1 MTPEEKIIELGLQL
15 PAPVAPLASYVPVQR
30 TGNLLHISGQ
40 LPMDSEG
47 LRKGRLGDN
56 VGVEEA
62 QKAAKLCA
70 LNILGQIKSSA
81 GVNLSDIKQVIK
93 LGVFVACT
101 DDFNEHHLVANG
113 ASDLIG
119 EVLGDKGKH
128 ARAAVGVPS
137 LPLGAMVEIE
147 AIVEI
152 EG

>member
-1 MTPEEKIIELGLQL
+1 MTPEQKINELGFEL
-15 PAPVAPLASYVPVQR
+15 PEPVAPLASYIPVQR

-47 LRKGRLGDN
+47 LRKGTLGDN

-62 QKAAKLCA
+62 QKAAQICA
-70 LNILGQIKSSA
+70 LNILGQIKA
-81 GVNLSDIKQVIK
+81 FGVDLSDIKQVIK

-101 DDFNEHHLVANG
+101 DTFIEHHLVANG
-113 ASDLIG
+113 ASNLIG
-119 EVLGDKGKH
+119 EILDEKGKH

-152 EG
+152 ND

>member
-1 MTPEEKIIELGLQL
+1 MTPEQKINELGFEL
-15 PAPVAPLASYVPVQR
+15 PEPVAPLASYIPVQR

-47 LRKGRLGDN
+47 LRKGTLGDN

-62 QKAAKLCA
+62 QKAAQICA
-70 LNILGQIKSSA
+70 LNILGQIKA
-81 GVNLSDIKQVIK
+81 FGVDLGDIKQVIK

-101 DDFNEHHLVANG
+101 DTFIEHHLVANG
-113 ASDLIG
+113 ASNLIG
-119 EVLGDKGKH
+119 EILGEKGKH

-152 EG
+152 ND

>member
-1 MTPEEKIIELGLQL
+1 MTPEQKIEELGFQL
-15 PAPVAPLASYVPVQR
+15 PEPVAPLASYIPVQQ

-47 LRKGRLGDN
+47 LRKGTLGDN

-62 QKAAKLCA
+62 QKAAQICA
-70 LNILGQIKSSA
+70 LNILGQVKAFGIDLA
-81 GVNLSDIKQVIK
+81 NIKQVVK

-101 DDFNEHHLVANG
+101 DTFIEHHLVANG
-113 ASDLIG
+113 ASNLIG
-119 EVLGDKGKH
+119 EILGDKGKH

-152 EG
+152 ND

>member
-1 MTPEEKIIELGLQL
+1 MTPEQKINELGFEL
-15 PAPVAPLASYVPVQR
+15 PEPVAPLASYIPVQR

-47 LRKGRLGDN
+47 LRKGTLGDN

-62 QKAAKLCA
+62 QKAAQICA
-70 LNILGQIKSSA
+70 LNILGQIKA
-81 GVNLSDIKQVIK
+81 FGVDLSDIKQVIK

-101 DDFNEHHLVANG
+101 DTFIEHHLVANG
-113 ASDLIG
+113 ASNLIG
-119 EVLGDKGKH
+119 EILGEKGKH

-152 EG
+152 ND

>member
-1 MTPEEKIIELGLQL
+1 MTPEQKIEELGFQL
-15 PAPVAPLASYVPVQR
+15 PEPVAPLASYIPVQQ

-47 LRKGRLGDN
+47 LRKGTLGDN

-62 QKAAKLCA
+62 QKAAQLCA
-70 LNILGQIKSSA
+70 LNILGQVKAFGIDLA
-81 GVNLSDIKQVIK
+81 NIKQVVK

-101 DDFNEHHLVANG
+101 ETFIEHHLVANG
-113 ASDLIG
+113 ASNLIG
-119 EVLGDKGKH
+119 EILGDKGKH

-152 EG
+152 ND

>member
-1 MTPEEKIIELGLQL
+1 MTPEQKIEELGFQL
-15 PAPVAPLASYVPVQR
+15 PEPVAPLASYIPVQR

-47 LRKGRLGDN
+47 LRKGTLGDN

-62 QKAAKLCA
+62 QKAAQLCA
-70 LNILGQIKSSA
+70 LNILGQVKAFGIDLA
-81 GVNLSDIKQVIK
+81 NIKQVVK

-101 DDFNEHHLVANG
+101 DTFIEHHLVANG
-113 ASDLIG
+113 ASNLIG
-119 EVLGDKGKH
+119 EILGDKGKH

-152 EG
+152 ND

>member
-1 MTPEEKIIELGLQL
+1 MTPGQKIEELGFQL
-15 PAPVAPLASYVPVQR
+15 PEPVAPLASYIPVQR

-47 LRKGRLGDN
+47 LRKGTLGDN

-62 QKAAKLCA
+62 QKAAQLCA
-70 LNILGQIKSSA
+70 LNILGQVKAFGIDLA
-81 GVNLSDIKQVIK
+81 NIKQVVK

-101 DDFNEHHLVANG
+101 DTFIEHHLVANG
-113 ASDLIG
+113 ASNLIG
-119 EVLGDKGKH
+119 EILGDKGKH

-152 EG
+152 ND

>member
-1 MTPEEKIIELGLQL
+1 MTPEHKIEELGFQL
-15 PAPVAPLASYVPVQR
+15 PEPVAPLASYIPVQR

-47 LRKGRLGDN
+47 LRKGTLGDN
-56 VGVEEA
+56 VGVGEA
-62 QKAAKLCA
+62 QKAAQLCA
-70 LNILGQIKSSA
+70 LNILGQVKAFGIDLAS
-81 GVNLSDIKQVIK
+81 IKQVVK

-101 DDFNEHHLVANG
+101 DTFIEHHLVANG
-113 ASDLIG
+113 ASNLIG
-119 EVLGDKGKH
+119 EILGDRGKH

-152 EG
+152 ND